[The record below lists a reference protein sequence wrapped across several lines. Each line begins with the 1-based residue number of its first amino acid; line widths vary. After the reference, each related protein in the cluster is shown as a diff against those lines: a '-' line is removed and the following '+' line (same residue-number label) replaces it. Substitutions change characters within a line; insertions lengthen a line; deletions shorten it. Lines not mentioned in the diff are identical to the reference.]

1 MDTSQYLS
9 MFLEESSDNLQLL
22 NESLLILENNSE
34 DMEILNQIFRVAHT
48 IKGMAATMGYIKM
61 AELTHKMEDV
71 LSKFREGQL
80 KVTHEVVTILF
91 NCLDVLESM
100 VSDIAAGGDADL
112 EVDDIV
118 TQLVNIAN
126 GDKNIEDEEEK
137 SSDAIVNEKAV
148 ELGIDEYDIDILKEA
163 VKNDFNTFHIHIGL
177 DEKTVLKSA
186 RVFTLF
192 QKLEEYGEIL
202 KSNPNLEDLEIE
214 NFDFDIDLIFVT
226 ESSLETISNVVNSIS
241 EIRQVEVT
249 DIRNVITDSNTNS
262 EEVVNEKAIELGLD
276 EYDIDILKEAI
287 KNDFNTVHI
296 HIGLDEKTVL
306 KSARVFTLF
315 QKLEEYGEILKS
327 NPSLED
333 LEAENFDFD
342 IDLIFVTKS
351 SLEIISN
358 AVNSI
363 SEIRQVEATDI
374 RNVVTNSN
382 TNSEEVVNEK
392 AIELGL
398 DEYDIDILKE
408 AAKNDFNTFH
418 IHIGLDERTVL
429 KSARVFTLFQKL
441 EEHGEILKSDP
452 NLEDLEVENFD
463 FDIDLIFVT
472 KSSLETISNVVNS
485 ISEIRQVEVTDIR
498 NVVTNDNINSEEI
511 VNEKAVELGIDEYD
525 TDILK
530 EAIKNG
536 FNTFHIHI
544 GLDEK
549 TVLKSAR
556 VFTLFQKL
564 EEYGEI
570 LKSDPKLED
579 LEIENFDFD
588 IDLIFVTESSLE
600 TISNVVNSISE
611 IRQVEVI
618 DISGIVKVGNMNK
631 ENSASGK
638 VEESNK
644 NEIAA
649 TRVADSTLEKNSTE
663 SIRNKESSSKV
674 VDLKESKNNLKA
686 KTVETSPKTEEAN
699 KKQPVRPKNKGVGQ
713 SVRVDLERL
722 DNFMNMVSEL
732 VIHRTRLEQISAN
745 YKIVELNETLE
756 QVARTTTDLQDLV
769 MKIRMLPLDVV
780 FNRFPRMIRDLSME
794 LNKEIDFEIQG
805 QDTELDRT
813 VIEEIGEPL
822 IHLLRNAAD
831 HGVESVEKRIS
842 QGKSASGKI
851 KLIAY
856 SEGTKAVIKVEDD
869 GSGINVEKVK
879 AKAEKVGINTEGM
892 SDSDVKNLIFAQGF
906 STNEVVTDISG
917 RGVGMDV
924 VKTKISSL
932 GGTVDVF
939 SEEGKGTSFII
950 KLPLTLQI
958 IQSLLVKIGTETMAI
973 SLGFIDRVMEYKSED
988 IRKSNNKEIVV
999 YNEKIFKL
1007 VRINDKLDIESKD
1020 YGKKYIIL
1028 AKVGENEVALVV
1040 DSLLGQKEIVIKP
1053 FGNILKST
1061 KEYIG
1066 ATILG
1071 DGLVTLIL
1079 DVAALI

>member
-48 IKGMAATMGYIKM
+48 IKGMAATMGYTKM

-71 LSKFREGQL
+71 LSKFREGEL
-80 KVTHEVVTILF
+80 KVTHEVVTVLF

-100 VSDIAAGGDADL
+100 VSDITDGGDGDL
-112 EVDDIV
+112 EVHHIV

-126 GDKNIEDEEEK
+126 GGENTEDKEETPSNAEEK
-137 SSDAIVNEKAV
+137 ATANEISNKKAID
-148 ELGIDEYDIDILKEA
+148 LGLDEYDVDTLREA
-163 VKNDFNTFHIHIGL
+163 KKNNFNTFHIHVGL
-177 DEKTVLKSA
+177 DEKTILKSA
-186 RVFTLF
+186 RAFILF
-192 QKLEEYGEIL
+192 Q
-202 KSNPNLEDLEIE
+202 S
-214 NFDFDIDLIFVT
+214 
-226 ESSLETISNVVNSIS
+226 
-241 EIRQVEVT
+241 
-249 DIRNVITDSNTNS
+249 
-262 EEVVNEKAIELGLD
+262 
-276 EYDIDILKEAI
+276 
-287 KNDFNTVHI
+287 
-296 HIGLDEKTVL
+296 
-306 KSARVFTLF
+306 
-315 QKLEEYGEILKS
+315 
-327 NPSLED
+327 
-333 LEAENFDFD
+333 
-342 IDLIFVTKS
+342 
-351 SLEIISN
+351 
-358 AVNSI
+358 
-363 SEIRQVEATDI
+363 
-374 RNVVTNSN
+374 
-382 TNSEEVVNEK
+382 
-392 AIELGL
+392 
-398 DEYDIDILKE
+398 
-408 AAKNDFNTFH
+408 
-418 IHIGLDERTVL
+418 
-429 KSARVFTLFQKL
+429 L
-441 EEHGEILKSDP
+441 EEHGEILKSNP
-452 NLEDLEVENFD
+452 RLEDLESENFD
-463 FDIDLIFVT
+463 FDIDLVFVT
-472 KSSLETISNVVNS
+472 ENTAETINNS
-485 ISEIRQVEVTDIR
+485 INGISEIRKVEVTDISSVIKSG
-498 NVVTNDNINSEEI
+498 NVNGNNTSNNTVKEPNVKEVAATSLAAKVVEDNTDQNTI
-511 VNEKAVELGIDEYD
+511 VKES
-525 TDILK
+525 TDK
-530 EAIKNG
+530 
-536 FNTFHIHI
+536 
-544 GLDEK
+544 
-549 TVLKSAR
+549 
-556 VFTLFQKL
+556 
-564 EEYGEI
+564 
-570 LKSDPKLED
+570 
-579 LEIENFDFD
+579 
-588 IDLIFVTESSLE
+588 
-600 TISNVVNSISE
+600 VVN
-611 IRQVEVI
+611 
-618 DISGIVKVGNMNK
+618 
-631 ENSASGK
+631 
-638 VEESNK
+638 
-644 NEIAA
+644 
-649 TRVADSTLEKNSTE
+649 
-663 SIRNKESSSKV
+663 
-674 VDLKESKNNLKA
+674 LKESKNNIKA
-686 KTVETSPKTEEAN
+686 KSLETVPKSAEEN
-699 KKQPVRPKNKGVGQ
+699 RKQPVKHKNKGVGQ

-745 YKIVELNETLE
+745 HKIVELNETLE

-831 HGVESVEKRIS
+831 HGVESAEKRIG
-842 QGKSASGKI
+842 QGKSAAGKI

-892 SDSDVKNLIFAQGF
+892 SDNDIKNLIFAQGF

-973 SLGFIDRVMEYKSED
+973 SLGFIDRVMEYNPDEIK
-988 IRKSNNKEIVV
+988 KTNNKEIVV
-999 YNEKIFKL
+999 YNDKVFKL

-1040 DSLLGQKEIVIKP
+1040 DSLLGQKEIVIKT